1 MGGLDSPG
9 QAGPSGGLPMICLPE
24 LTGTF
29 ILPYD
34 FFEIDFCTASVLEW
48 SPIVCYLETLCVFR

>member
-1 MGGLDSPG
+1 
-9 QAGPSGGLPMICLPE
+9 MICLPE